1 MKKIFTIL
9 FILLTSK
16 LSAQSYELVIQMNDN
31 SEISWNSESLKNIYF
46 DNGETLIVVEGEE
59 LLTHSYELTDI
70 KKMYFTSGESITKFN
85 NENKFFVYPNP
96 AKDIIRI
103 IGIDNQ
109 DIEIFSLDGKSMFK
123 GNYNA
128 SLNVVN
134 FPKGTY
140 IIRTKDNIHTLKF
153 IKL

>member
-31 SEISWNSESLKNIYF
+31 NEVSWNSETLRNIYF
-46 DNGETLIVVEGEE
+46 DGETTLIVVESEN
-59 LLTHSYELTDI
+59 LLTHSYELADI
-70 KKMYFTSGESITKFN
+70 KKLYFTSGNAITEFN
-85 NENKFFVYPNP
+85 NDNKFFVYPNP
-96 AKDIIRI
+96 AKDNIRI
-103 IGIDNQ
+103 IGVENQ
-109 DIEIFSLDGKSMFK
+109 DIEIFSMDGKSMFEGEYK
-123 GNYNA
+123 T
-128 SLNVVN
+128 SLNISD

-140 IIRTKDNIHTLKF
+140 IIKTDCQTLKF